1 MPLLEDDE
9 ETGTLEANSQD
20 QTSGAQTFGF
30 SSSRGAANPYTGQL
44 QTLLTKYL
52 ENTDKAATDKQALL
66 DKARERIMARS
77 AGPDQAEMAFRL
89 AAALGK
95 PTRTG
100 SFGETLG
107 NVAET
112 TGEALAQRRKAT
124 QELEDLNLKYQL
136 AASDVKGEG
145 QKAKISALTA
155 LARST
160 PKDRLTEIEKMQ
172 EIIDDPKANQKAKDN
187 AQARIT
193 FLTTRATP
201 AAKTN
206 EIDQL
211 LEKINDPAVSP
222 ANKKVYQQRLN
233 KLNYIPSE
241 AKAER
246 DSDKPQSPAGKLA
259 KDEGLVPGTPEY
271 QARVKALAGEGKGM
285 TLSAQEQ
292 RELFEAEDIV
302 NASKSV
308 LLNLSK
314 AKEINNKAYS
324 GFAAGA
330 RRTIARNI
338 PGVSESEGVTA
349 TTEIEN
355 LVLSNGLDQL
365 KAIFGGAPTEGE
377 RKILLDIQGSINM
390 SPKERE
396 KIWDRAMQ
404 AAARRMKSSQEKMDK
419 IRKGAYGKITPE
431 ANADGGFVGRY
442 ADGGMVAHYANG
454 GYSDKEVNDYL
465 LANPGMTD
473 QQIAAAMNQ
482 FGVDTSQ
489 MARATGLDLGSVQ
502 SRYDAATA
510 PASSASAGVSNQEVL
525 DYLNANPGLT
535 DYQIAAAMDKYDV
548 DPSQMAQATGLG
560 LDQVEKRYAAASQPI
575 GDNLVKDWLGKNTGV
590 SDQDIAFA
598 MNQYNVSPLQMA
610 KVTGLNVG
618 DVQKRY
624 DAAAPKYTNADV
636 TNWLKTNPGA
646 TDKEIAA
653 AMNKF
658 GVGTLQM
665 SATTGL
671 PWQDV
676 SKRYTA
682 AGGTQSQPTP
692 VTTTSGNKTVTTT
705 TTPVTP
711 VTPGK
716 QTYSPEMLEMMRKYL
731 GGPEG
736 IATYGQHGSKS
747 AGEHKFFDREL
758 VKRAKG
764 GVVHMA
770 NGGEMSMANI
780 GRAVGQGLGL
790 GFGDEAIA
798 RVRAKME
805 GRPYEEVVK
814 EEREAYQRFQEK
826 NPFTALGTELVSGIV
841 PTVGMALI
849 PGAGTPGAVMGAG
862 RMGMAASK
870 LSQYMPRFMK
880 GPMGKAAG
888 TAAATGA
895 VAGAGSAVEGE
906 RTGGATE
913 GAVTGAIL
921 GPTVA
926 KGIQLGGKGIT
937 AVKNAFKPSPGAV
950 EQRATNKV
958 LEAMGRDE
966 MDPAALRAKMLAD
979 QKLGVQ
985 STILDA
991 APSLSTLGEAVV
1003 TRPGPG
1009 RKILGTGLNER
1020 LEGGR
1025 EAAASRALKD
1035 IGKGVDYT
1043 AQEDKLI
1050 GTLRSNANNLYDT
1063 AYAHG
1068 SVDDTRILKVLE
1080 DDTFKK
1086 AFKEA
1091 QAISSKEARAA
1102 ELRGED
1108 PSRFKLND
1116 IYDLDK
1122 DGNMISVGKIPDVR
1136 TLDYIKR
1143 GIDALI
1149 DKGYKGEGM
1158 GKAEANALKDLRKA
1172 YIGVIDQNVPEY
1184 AVARAKYAG
1193 DMEVLDALR
1202 LGRTDYLSPKMLPNE
1217 AKKLVDGMSEA
1228 ERDALRAGVA
1238 QSLLTKV
1245 MDSPQ
1250 QINAAQRIIGAPAT
1264 RKRLEALFQDP
1275 NEYKV
1280 FEAALQRESELFRNA
1295 QDIVRGSRTANK
1307 TEALKDLKAGNGI
1320 FDIAGEAVDIASGSP
1335 GSVVGRV
1342 LKYLQARTSLD
1353 EKTAGEVA
1361 KMLKSGT
1368 TQEVDDTLKR
1378 LEASSAK
1385 FLEDKNTSARRLKT
1399 TSGTVGAAAPTTRMV
1414 ADEPEAPPEGED
1426 DEAKIQRIMRS
1437 LDNE

>member
-9 ETGTLEANSQD
+9 ETGTLEPNSQD

-292 RELFEAEDIV
+292 KELFEAEDIV

-431 ANADGGFVGRY
+431 ANANGGLVGY
-442 ADGGMVAHYANG
+442 ADGG
-454 GYSDKEVNDYL
+454 
-465 LANPGMTD
+465 P
-473 QQIAAAMNQ
+473 
-482 FGVDTSQ
+482 
-489 MARATGLDLGSVQ
+489 
-502 SRYDAATA
+502 
-510 PASSASAGVSNQEVL
+510 
-525 DYLNANPGLT
+525 
-535 DYQIAAAMDKYDV
+535 
-548 DPSQMAQATGLG
+548 
-560 LDQVEKRYAAASQPI
+560 
-575 GDNLVKDWLGKNTGV
+575 
-590 SDQDIAFA
+590 
-598 MNQYNVSPLQMA
+598 
-610 KVTGLNVG
+610 
-618 DVQKRY
+618 
-624 DAAAPKYTNADV
+624 
-636 TNWLKTNPGA
+636 
-646 TDKEIAA
+646 
-653 AMNKF
+653 
-658 GVGTLQM
+658 
-665 SATTGL
+665 
-671 PWQDV
+671 
-676 SKRYTA
+676 
-682 AGGTQSQPTP
+682 
-692 VTTTSGNKTVTTT
+692 
-705 TTPVTP
+705 
-711 VTPGK
+711 
-716 QTYSPEMLEMMRKYL
+716 
-731 GGPEG
+731 
-736 IATYGQHGSKS
+736 
-747 AGEHKFFDREL
+747 
-758 VKRAKG
+758 
-764 GVVHMA
+764 VHMA
-770 NGGEMSMANI
+770 NGGEMSMANL

-895 VAGAGSAVEGE
+895 VAGAGSATEGE

-937 AVKNAFKPSPGAV
+937 AVKNAIRPSPGAV

>member
-9 ETGTLEANSQD
+9 ETGTVETGSQD
-20 QTSGAQTFGF
+20 QLSGTQTLGF

-52 ENTDKAATDKQALL
+52 ENTEKTATDKQTLL

-112 TGEALAQRRKAT
+112 TGEALSQRRKAT

-145 QKAKISALTA
+145 QKTQINALSA
-155 LARST
+155 LARSV
-160 PKDRLTEIEKMQ
+160 PKDRLTEIEKLQ
-172 EIIDDPKANQKAKDN
+172 EVVDDPKAGANAKKN

-246 DSDKPQSPAGKLA
+246 DADKPQSTPGKIA
-259 KDEGLVPGTPEY
+259 KDEGLTPGTPEY
-271 QARVKALAGEGKGM
+271 QARVKALTGEGKGM

-292 RELFEAEDIV
+292 KELFEAEDIV

-324 GFAAGA
+324 GFGAGA

-338 PGVSESEGVTA
+338 PGVSESEGVTT

-396 KIWDRAMQ
+396 KIWDRAMT
-404 AAARRMKSSQEKMDK
+404 AAARRMKSSQEKMDR
-419 IRKGAYGKITPE
+419 IRKGGYGKVTPE
-431 ANADGGFVGRY
+431 ANAEGGLIGY
-442 ADGGMVAHYANG
+442 ADGGMV
-454 GYSDKEVNDYL
+454 
-465 LANPGMTD
+465 
-473 QQIAAAMNQ
+473 
-482 FGVDTSQ
+482 
-489 MARATGLDLGSVQ
+489 
-502 SRYDAATA
+502 
-510 PASSASAGVSNQEVL
+510 
-525 DYLNANPGLT
+525 
-535 DYQIAAAMDKYDV
+535 
-548 DPSQMAQATGLG
+548 
-560 LDQVEKRYAAASQPI
+560 
-575 GDNLVKDWLGKNTGV
+575 
-590 SDQDIAFA
+590 
-598 MNQYNVSPLQMA
+598 
-610 KVTGLNVG
+610 
-618 DVQKRY
+618 
-624 DAAAPKYTNADV
+624 
-636 TNWLKTNPGA
+636 
-646 TDKEIAA
+646 
-653 AMNKF
+653 
-658 GVGTLQM
+658 
-665 SATTGL
+665 
-671 PWQDV
+671 
-676 SKRYTA
+676 
-682 AGGTQSQPTP
+682 
-692 VTTTSGNKTVTTT
+692 
-705 TTPVTP
+705 
-711 VTPGK
+711 
-716 QTYSPEMLEMMRKYL
+716 
-731 GGPEG
+731 
-736 IATYGQHGSKS
+736 
-747 AGEHKFFDREL
+747 
-758 VKRAKG
+758 
-764 GVVHMA
+764 HMA
-770 NGGEMSMANI
+770 DGGEMSMANI

-798 RVRAKME
+798 RVRSKME
-805 GRPYEEVVK
+805 GRPYEDVVK

-870 LSQYMPRFMK
+870 LSQFMPKFMT
-880 GPMGKAAG
+880 GSMGKAAG

-906 RTGGATE
+906 RGSGAASGG
-913 GAVTGAIL
+913 VTGAVL

-926 KGIQLGGKGIT
+926 KGIQLGGQGVK
-937 AVKNAFKPSPGAV
+937 AVKNAIRPSPGAV

-966 MDPAALRAKMLAD
+966 MDPTALRAKMLAD
-979 QKLGVQ
+979 KKLGVQ

-991 APSLSTLGEAVV
+991 TPSLSTLGEAVV
-1003 TRPGPG
+1003 TRPGSG
-1009 RKILGTGLNER
+1009 RKILGQGLNDR

-1043 AQEDKLI
+1043 AQEDKLM

-1108 PSRFKLND
+1108 ASRFKLND
-1116 IYDLDK
+1116 IYDQDK
-1122 DGNMISVGKIPDVR
+1122 DGNLISVGKIPDVR

-1202 LGRTDYLSPKMLPNE
+1202 MGRTDYLSPKMLPNE
-1217 AKKLVDGMSEA
+1217 AKKLVDSMSEA

-1320 FDIAGEAVDIASGSP
+1320 FDIAGEAVDVASGSP

-1342 LKYLQARTSLD
+1342 LKYLQARTTLD

-1361 KMLKSGT
+1361 KMLKSGS

-1378 LEASSAK
+1378 LESSSAK
-1385 FLEDKNTSARRLKT
+1385 FLEDKNTSAKRLKT
-1399 TSGTVGAAAPTTRMV
+1399 VSGTVGAAAPTTRMV
-1414 ADEPEAPPEGED
+1414 ADEPDAPPEDED
-1426 DEAKIQRIMRS
+1426 DEAKIQRLLEKYSIK
-1437 LDNE
+1437 E

>member
-9 ETGTLEANSQD
+9 ETGTLEPNSQD

-172 EIIDDPKANQKAKDN
+172 EIIDDPRANQKAKDN

-246 DSDKPQSPAGKLA
+246 DADKPQSPAGKIA

-271 QARVKALAGEGKGM
+271 VARVKALTGEGKGM

-292 RELFEAEDIV
+292 KELFEAEDIV

-431 ANADGGFVGRY
+431 ANANGGLVGY
-442 ADGGMVAHYANG
+442 ADGG
-454 GYSDKEVNDYL
+454 
-465 LANPGMTD
+465 P
-473 QQIAAAMNQ
+473 
-482 FGVDTSQ
+482 
-489 MARATGLDLGSVQ
+489 
-502 SRYDAATA
+502 
-510 PASSASAGVSNQEVL
+510 
-525 DYLNANPGLT
+525 
-535 DYQIAAAMDKYDV
+535 
-548 DPSQMAQATGLG
+548 
-560 LDQVEKRYAAASQPI
+560 
-575 GDNLVKDWLGKNTGV
+575 
-590 SDQDIAFA
+590 
-598 MNQYNVSPLQMA
+598 
-610 KVTGLNVG
+610 
-618 DVQKRY
+618 
-624 DAAAPKYTNADV
+624 
-636 TNWLKTNPGA
+636 
-646 TDKEIAA
+646 
-653 AMNKF
+653 
-658 GVGTLQM
+658 
-665 SATTGL
+665 
-671 PWQDV
+671 
-676 SKRYTA
+676 
-682 AGGTQSQPTP
+682 
-692 VTTTSGNKTVTTT
+692 
-705 TTPVTP
+705 
-711 VTPGK
+711 
-716 QTYSPEMLEMMRKYL
+716 
-731 GGPEG
+731 
-736 IATYGQHGSKS
+736 
-747 AGEHKFFDREL
+747 
-758 VKRAKG
+758 
-764 GVVHMA
+764 VHMA
-770 NGGEMSMANI
+770 NGGEMSMANL

-937 AVKNAFKPSPGAV
+937 AVKNAIRPSPGAV

>member
-9 ETGTLEANSQD
+9 ETGTLETGSQD
-20 QTSGAQTFGF
+20 QLSGAQTLGF

-52 ENTDKAATDKQALL
+52 ENTEKTATDKQALL
-66 DKARERIMARS
+66 DKARERVMARS

-112 TGEALAQRRKAT
+112 TGEALSQRRKAT

-136 AASDVKGEG
+136 ASVDTRGEG
-145 QKAKISALTA
+145 QKAQISALSA

-160 PKDRLTEIEKMQ
+160 PRDRLTEIEKMQ
-172 EIIDDPKANQKAKDN
+172 EIIDDPKAGANAKKN

-222 ANKKVYQQRLN
+222 ANKKVYQRRLNKLNYIPSEAKAEIDQLLEKINDPAVSPADKKVYQQRLN

-259 KDEGLVPGTPEY
+259 VDEGLVPGTPEY
-271 QARVKALAGEGKGM
+271 QARVKALAGEGKGRN
-285 TLSAQEQ
+285 LSPQEQ
-292 RELFEAEDIV
+292 KELFEADDVV
-302 NASKSV
+302 NASKSA
-308 LLNLSK
+308 LLTLQRAIELSPL
-314 AKEINNKAYS
+314 AYE
-324 GFAAGA
+324 GFGAGA
-330 RRTIARNI
+330 RRSVARNI
-338 PGVSESEGVTA
+338 PGVKESEGVTA
-349 TTEIEN
+349 STELETLISEN
-355 LVLSNGLDQL
+355 ALSQL
-365 KAIFGGAPTEGE
+365 KAIFGAAPTEGE
-377 RKILLDIQGSINM
+377 RKILLEIQGSLSM
-390 SPKERE
+390 TDKERQAIY
-396 KIWDRAMQ
+396 KRAMA
-404 AAARRMKSSQEKMDK
+404 AAARRLKSNQEKMDR
-419 IRKGAYGKITPE
+419 IRKGSYSSRAEPDE
-431 ANADGGFVGRY
+431 QADGGLVGY
-442 ADGGMVAHYANG
+442 ADGGLV
-454 GYSDKEVNDYL
+454 GYS
-465 LANPGMTD
+465 
-473 QQIAAAMNQ
+473 
-482 FGVDTSQ
+482 
-489 MARATGLDLGSVQ
+489 
-502 SRYDAATA
+502 
-510 PASSASAGVSNQEVL
+510 
-525 DYLNANPGLT
+525 
-535 DYQIAAAMDKYDV
+535 
-548 DPSQMAQATGLG
+548 
-560 LDQVEKRYAAASQPI
+560 
-575 GDNLVKDWLGKNTGV
+575 
-590 SDQDIAFA
+590 
-598 MNQYNVSPLQMA
+598 
-610 KVTGLNVG
+610 
-618 DVQKRY
+618 
-624 DAAAPKYTNADV
+624 
-636 TNWLKTNPGA
+636 
-646 TDKEIAA
+646 
-653 AMNKF
+653 
-658 GVGTLQM
+658 
-665 SATTGL
+665 
-671 PWQDV
+671 
-676 SKRYTA
+676 
-682 AGGTQSQPTP
+682 
-692 VTTTSGNKTVTTT
+692 
-705 TTPVTP
+705 
-711 VTPGK
+711 
-716 QTYSPEMLEMMRKYL
+716 
-731 GGPEG
+731 
-736 IATYGQHGSKS
+736 
-747 AGEHKFFDREL
+747 
-758 VKRAKG
+758 
-764 GVVHMA
+764 
-770 NGGEMSMANI
+770 NGGEFSLANM

-798 RVRAKME
+798 RVRSKME

-826 NPFTALGTELVSGIV
+826 NPFIALGTELVSGIV

-870 LSQYMPRFMK
+870 LAQYMPKFMT
-880 GPMGKAAG
+880 GTMGKAAG

-906 RTGGATE
+906 RMGGATE
-913 GAVTGAIL
+913 GAVTGAVL

-966 MDPAALRAKMLAD
+966 MDLQGLRDKMAADK
-979 QKLGVQ
+979 KLGVK
-985 STILDA
+985 STIMDA
-991 APSLSTLGEAVV
+991 TPSMSTLGEAVV

-1009 RKILGTGLNER
+1009 RKVLGKGLNER
-1020 LEGGR
+1020 LESGR
-1025 EAAASRALKD
+1025 ESAGSRALKD

-1108 PSRFKLND
+1108 PTRFKLND
-1116 IYDLDK
+1116 IYEQDK
-1122 DGNMISVGKIPDVR
+1122 DGNLISVGKIPDVR

-1172 YIGVIDQNVPEY
+1172 YIGVIDENVPEY
-1184 AVARAKYAG
+1184 AAARAKYSG

-1202 LGRTDYLSPKMLPNE
+1202 LGRTDYLSPKMLPAE

-1245 MDSPQ
+1245 MDAPQ
-1250 QINAAQRIIGAPAT
+1250 QVNAAQRIIGAPAT

-1320 FDIAGEAVDIASGSP
+1320 FDIAGEAVDIAAGSP

-1361 KMLKSGT
+1361 NMLKSGT
-1368 TQEVDDTLKR
+1368 TQEVDATLKR
-1378 LEASSAK
+1378 LESSSAK
-1385 FLEDKNTSARRLKT
+1385 FLEGKNTSARRLKT
-1399 TSGTVGAAAPTTRMV
+1399 VSGTVGAAAPTTRL
-1414 ADEPEAPPEGED
+1414 EAPESEAPADED
-1426 DEAKIQRIMRS
+1426 DEAKLQRLLEKYS
-1437 LDNE
+1437 TKE

>member
-1 MPLLEDDE
+1 MPMTLPEDDDE
-9 ETGTLEANSQD
+9 ETGTVTTGSQD
-20 QTSGAQTFGF
+20 QLSGAQTLGF

-52 ENTDKAATDKQALL
+52 ENTEKSATATQALL

-112 TGEALAQRRKAT
+112 TGEALSQRRKAT

-145 QKAKISALTA
+145 QKAQISALTA

-160 PKDRLTEIEKMQ
+160 PKDRLTEIEKLQ
-172 EIIDDPKANQKAKDN
+172 EVIEDPKASDSSKKN

-193 FLTTRATP
+193 YLTTRATP

-211 LEKINDPAVSP
+211 LEKINDPNVSP

-292 RELFEAEDIV
+292 KELFEAEDIV

-314 AKEINNKAYS
+314 AKELNNKAYS

-338 PGVSESEGVTA
+338 PGVGESEGVTA

-390 SPKERE
+390 SPNERA

-404 AAARRMKSSQEKMDK
+404 AAARRMKTSQEKMDK

-431 ANADGGFVGRY
+431 EKANGGLMGY
-442 ADGGMVAHYANG
+442 ADGG
-454 GYSDKEVNDYL
+454 
-465 LANPGMTD
+465 P
-473 QQIAAAMNQ
+473 
-482 FGVDTSQ
+482 
-489 MARATGLDLGSVQ
+489 
-502 SRYDAATA
+502 
-510 PASSASAGVSNQEVL
+510 
-525 DYLNANPGLT
+525 
-535 DYQIAAAMDKYDV
+535 
-548 DPSQMAQATGLG
+548 
-560 LDQVEKRYAAASQPI
+560 
-575 GDNLVKDWLGKNTGV
+575 
-590 SDQDIAFA
+590 
-598 MNQYNVSPLQMA
+598 
-610 KVTGLNVG
+610 
-618 DVQKRY
+618 
-624 DAAAPKYTNADV
+624 
-636 TNWLKTNPGA
+636 
-646 TDKEIAA
+646 
-653 AMNKF
+653 
-658 GVGTLQM
+658 
-665 SATTGL
+665 
-671 PWQDV
+671 
-676 SKRYTA
+676 
-682 AGGTQSQPTP
+682 
-692 VTTTSGNKTVTTT
+692 
-705 TTPVTP
+705 
-711 VTPGK
+711 
-716 QTYSPEMLEMMRKYL
+716 
-731 GGPEG
+731 
-736 IATYGQHGSKS
+736 
-747 AGEHKFFDREL
+747 
-758 VKRAKG
+758 
-764 GVVHMA
+764 VHMA

-805 GRPYEEVVK
+805 GRPYEDVVK

-826 NPFTALGTELVSGIV
+826 NPFVALGTELVSGAI
-841 PTVGMALI
+841 PTVGMAMI
-849 PGAGTPGAVMGAG
+849 PGAGTPGAVMGAS

-870 LSQYMPRFMK
+870 LSQYMPKFMT
-880 GPMGKAAG
+880 GSMGRAAG
-888 TAAATGA
+888 AGATTGA
-895 VAGAGSAVEGE
+895 IAGAGSE
-906 RTGGATE
+906 TE
-913 GAVTGAIL
+913 GNRASGALSGGTTGAVL
-921 GPTVA
+921 GPAVA
-926 KGIQLGGKGIT
+926 KTIQVGGQGVK

-966 MDPAALRAKMLAD
+966 MDPTALKAKMLAD

-985 STILDA
+985 STIMDA
-991 APSLSTLGEAVV
+991 TPSLSTLGEAVV
-1003 TRPGPG
+1003 TRPGSG
-1009 RKILGTGLNER
+1009 RKILGQGLNER

-1043 AQEDKLI
+1043 AQEDKLV
-1050 GTLRSNANNLYDT
+1050 GTLRSNANKLYDT

-1108 PSRFKLND
+1108 ASRFKLND

-1122 DGNMISVGKIPDVR
+1122 DGNMMSVGKIPDVR

-1172 YIGVIDQNVPEY
+1172 YIGVIDENVPEY
-1184 AVARAKYAG
+1184 AAARAKYAG

-1217 AKKLVDGMSEA
+1217 AKKLVNGMSEA

-1280 FEAALQRESELFRNA
+1280 FEAALTRESELFRNA

-1320 FDIAGEAVDIASGSP
+1320 FDIAGEAVDIAAGSP

-1342 LKYLQARTSLD
+1342 LKYLQARTTLD

-1378 LEASSAK
+1378 LESSSAK

-1399 TSGTVGAAAPTTRMV
+1399 VSGTVGAAAPTTRMV
-1414 ADEPEAPPEGED
+1414 AEEPEAPPEDED